1 MKISRL
7 ALLVFTALAAA
18 LAPESAG
25 AAGAPA
31 AIEVDAR
38 EAARK
43 IFHAHLTI
51 PASPGPLTLLYPKW
65 IPGDHAPTGPI
76 ADLAGMR
83 ISSGG
88 KVLAWKRD
96 DVDMFAFRI
105 DVPDG
110 AAAVEVMLDY
120 LSPADPNNLSNASAT
135 ANLAVINW
143 DSLVLYP
150 KDARADEIQ
159 YAATLRLP
167 AGWKYATSL
176 TRRSD
181 ANGAV
186 SFEPVSL
193 TMLVDSPV
201 LTGAHFRVASLSN
214 GGVAHRLNI
223 AADSESSLAIT
234 AAEER
239 SYQNLVAETLALFR
253 ARHYRHYDFLLTLS
267 DYTAHFG
274 LEHHES
280 SDNRVP
286 ERSLIDEDKRKSSLV
301 GLLEHEM
308 VHSWNGKYRR
318 PAGLAPGHFD
328 EPMRGEL
335 LWVYEGL
342 TNYLG
347 AILTARDRSLT
358 SEEFRQSLAQTA
370 AEMDYVKG
378 RAWRPLS
385 DTAVAVQ
392 ILWDARK
399 DWSSWRRSTDYY
411 DESTLLWLEADAMI
425 RRETENRKSLDDF
438 CRLFHGGPDGEPK
451 VLPYTFDDV
460 MAALHQ
466 VLPYDWKGFWT
477 ERLQRLAPHAPLEG
491 IAASGWRLIYRDS
504 PNDFQRALE
513 EGNRRLDARFSIGL
527 APGDEGDIPDVVPE
541 SPAAKAGIGPGM
553 RIAGVNGK
561 RFTKD
566 RLRDAIASSK
576 SHPIELILI
585 NGDDIFTIR
594 LDYGG
599 GEKYPDLERDA
610 SKPDL
615 LSKIID
621 PLAGPAAR

>member
-1 MKISRL
+1 LLKTSRL
-7 ALLVFTALAAA
+7 ALLALAVLSGV
-18 LAPESAG
+18 LAPAACG
-25 AAGAPA
+25 AGAPA
-31 AIEVDAR
+31 TIDVDAR
-38 EAARK
+38 EAPRK

-51 PASPGPLTLLYPKW
+51 PASPGPLTLLYPQW
-65 IPGDHAPTGPI
+65 MPGDHGPTGPI

-83 ISSGG
+83 MTARG
-88 KVLAWKRD
+88 KALAWKRD
-96 DVDMFAFRI
+96 EVDMFAFRI
-105 DVPDG
+105 EVPEGADAVDVT
-110 AAAVEVMLDY
+110 LDY
-120 LSPADPNNLSNASAT
+120 LSPAEPSNLNNASAT
-135 ANLAVINW
+135 ANLAVISWN
-143 DSLVLYP
+143 SLILYP

-176 TRRSD
+176 TRRTES
-181 ANGAV
+181 NG
-186 SFEPVSL
+186 SIEFEPVSL

-201 LTGAHFRVASLSN
+201 LTGSHFRVVNLNN

-234 AAEER
+234 APEER
-239 SYQNLVAETLALFR
+239 SYQNLVAETFALFR

-280 SDNRVP
+280 SDDRVP
-286 ERSLIDEDKRKSSLV
+286 ERSLVDEDKRKSFLA

-342 TNYLG
+342 TEYLG
-347 AILTARDRSLT
+347 AVLTARDRSLT
-358 SEEFRQSLAQTA
+358 AEEFRQQLAQTA
-370 AEMDYVKG
+370 AELDYTKG

-385 DTAVAVQ
+385 DTAVAAQV
-392 ILWDARK
+392 LYEARK
-399 DWSSWRRSTDYY
+399 DWSSWRRSTDFY
-411 DESTLLWLEADAMI
+411 DESTLLWLEADALI
-425 RRETENRKSLDDF
+425 RRETNNRKALDDF
-438 CRLFHGGPDGEPK
+438 CRLFHGGASGEPK
-451 VLPYTFDDV
+451 VAPYTFDDV
-460 MAALHQ
+460 MTALNQ

-477 ERLQRLAPHAPLEG
+477 ERLQRIAPQAPLAG
-491 IAASGWRLIYRDS
+491 IAASGWRLVYRDS
-504 PNDFQRALE
+504 PSEIQRALE
-513 EGNRRLDARFSIGL
+513 EGNRRLDARFSIGFP
-527 APGDEGDIPDVVPE
+527 ASDEGDIPDVVPD

-553 RIAGVNGK
+553 HIAAVNGK

-566 RLRDAIASSK
+566 RLREAISSSK
-576 SHPIELILI
+576 SRPIELILV
-585 NGDDIFTIR
+585 NGDDISTIR
-594 LDYGG
+594 LDYSG
-599 GEKYPDLERDA
+599 GERYPDLERDS

-615 LSKIID
+615 LSQIIE
-621 PLAGPAAR
+621 PLVR